1 MSETDTPV
9 ESAVPAPASEPALRP
24 GRVLSEARSRRNQTV
39 AEIAQQ
45 LKLSASQVEALEA
58 DDYSRLPGPVFV
70 RGFVRNYARL
80 MELDVET
87 LVAGLTMPL
96 DPLATGA
103 AIPHSHNIPFP
114 DGRGPRWP
122 IYAALI
128 AVLSAIVVLFEFM
141 YSSPPAEVTVVPAPK
156 AEEAAPATPALA
168 QPLFPPQSDVSA
180 PVATQPAVEPAPVA
194 PVPAPSAVLAPV
206 PAPAAVPATQAPA
219 TAPEAKRPGAA
230 EMKMVFER
238 QSWVEVRDRDDRIV
252 FSQLNPAGA
261 VQIVHGLPPLNVVIG
276 NASGVKVTYK
286 GRVMDLTPHT
296 KVEVARF
303 TLD

>member
-1 MSETDTPV
+1 MSEADIPV
-9 ESAVPAPASEPALRP
+9 ESAVAVTAPEPALRP
-24 GRVLSEARSRRNQTV
+24 GRVLSEARLRRNQTV

-80 MELDVET
+80 MDLDGEA

-96 DPLATGA
+96 DPLAAGA

-122 IYAALI
+122 IYAILI
-128 AVLSAIVVLFEFM
+128 AVLAGAVVLFEFF
-141 YSSPPAEVTVVPAPK
+141 YASPPAAVTVAPSPK
-156 AEEAAPATPALA
+156 SEETAPVAPVVAPAVL
-168 QPLFPPQSDVSA
+168 QPRIDVSA
-180 PVATQPAVEPAPVA
+180 TAATAPVAEAAPAPVA
-194 PVPAPSAVLAPV
+194 PVPAPAPAAAPV
-206 PAPAAVPATQAPA
+206 PAPAAKPA
-219 TAPEAKRPGAA
+219 GAA
-230 EMKMVFER
+230 ELKMVFER
-238 QSWVEVRDRDDRIV
+238 QSWVEVRDREDRIV

-261 VQIVHGLPPLNVVIG
+261 VQIVQGVPPMNVVIG

-286 GRVMDLTPHT
+286 GRSVDLAPHT

-303 TLD
+303 TLE